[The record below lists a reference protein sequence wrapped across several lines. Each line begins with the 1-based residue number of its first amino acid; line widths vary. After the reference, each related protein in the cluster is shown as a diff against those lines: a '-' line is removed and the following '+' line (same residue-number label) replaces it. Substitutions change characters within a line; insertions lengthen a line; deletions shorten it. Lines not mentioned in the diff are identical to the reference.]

1 MELYQ
6 LRAFVTVAELRHLTR
21 AAEKLHLSQPALSGQ
36 IKALED
42 ALGAG
47 LFDRG
52 PGGMSLTHAGEH
64 LLPLAQ
70 RVLDAAADLRREAQA
85 LKGQV
90 RGKLHVGTVLEST
103 YLRVGELLAKIV
115 ERFPLIDVDL
125 HQRFSGE
132 SLQQVREGTLDAGF
146 FFGDPPQ
153 APLEGRRLRLMTYRV
168 IVPLERKT
176 QIVGASWAD
185 IAAMPWV
192 TTPQKSSHRQL
203 MMRMFAEHG
212 LEPHKAAEADQEAV
226 IADLVTSGVGL
237 SLAREE
243 VALAGQASGRWTV
256 WEPARMNTALW
267 FVYRAERAK
276 DPLLIAMREALD
288 EIWPQVDATSPPAPA
303 PAPAPASAPASK
315 LRPDARTARTR

>member
-6 LRAFVTVAELRHLTR
+6 LKAFVTVAELRHLTR

-52 PGGMSLTHAGEH
+52 PSGMSLTPAGTH
-64 LLPLAQ
+64 LLTFAQ
-70 RVLDAAADLRREAQA
+70 RVLETAADLRREAQA

-90 RGKLHVGTVLEST
+90 RGKLHVGTVLEPT
-103 YLRVGELLAKIV
+103 YLRVGEFLSKLV
-115 ERFPLIDVDL
+115 ERFPLLDVDL

-132 SLQQVREGTLDAGF
+132 SLEQVREGSLDAGF

-168 IVPLERKT
+168 IVPMERKS
-176 QIVGASWAD
+176 QLAGASWAD
-185 IAAMPWV
+185 IAAMPWI
-192 TTPQKSSHRQL
+192 TTPLKSSHRQL

-212 LEPHKAAEADQEAV
+212 LEAHKAAEADQEAV

-256 WEPARMNTALW
+256 WEPARMHSALW

-276 DPLLIAMREALD
+276 DPLVVAMRQALD
-288 EIWPQVDATSPPAPA
+288 EIWPDLAAASPRAAAPKA
-303 PAPAPASAPASK
+303 GQEPRS
-315 LRPDARTARTR
+315 ARTR